1 MKFNTKKL
9 AIMGMLS
16 AMAYILTVFI
26 RIPLLPQ
33 APFLNYDVKDVII
46 AIGGFLYGPLSAFI
60 LSVTVSLLEL
70 VSVSDTGLIGFVMN
84 VVSTCA
90 FVLPAAI
97 IYKRN
102 KTIKTA
108 ILGLVSG
115 VVCMCIVMVAWNYFL
130 TPLYMGTPRPVVA
143 AMLPTVF
150 LPFNLIKGILN
161 AMLIFVLYKPI
172 VRVLRNIR
180 FYQ

>member
-9 AIMGMLS
+9 AVMGMLS

-60 LSVTVSLLEL
+60 ISVTVSLVEL
-70 VSVSDTGLIGFVMN
+70 ITVSDTGLIGFVMN

-90 FVLPAAI
+90 FVVPAAI
-97 IYKRN
+97 VYKRN
-102 KTIKTA
+102 KNIRTA
-108 ILGLVSG
+108 IFGLILGVICMSG
-115 VVCMCIVMVAWNYFL
+115 VMVAWNYFL
-130 TPLYMGTPRPVVA
+130 TPLYMGTPREAVA

-150 LPFNLIKGILN
+150 LPFNLIKGALN
-161 AMLIFVLYKPI
+161 ATFIFFLYKPL
-172 VRVLRNIR
+172 VRIFRNIGLH
-180 FYQ
+180 Q